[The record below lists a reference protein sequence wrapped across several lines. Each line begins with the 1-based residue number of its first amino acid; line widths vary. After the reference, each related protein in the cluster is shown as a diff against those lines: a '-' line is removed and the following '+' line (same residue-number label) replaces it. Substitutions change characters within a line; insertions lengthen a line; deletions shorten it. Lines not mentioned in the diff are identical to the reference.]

1 MQTVGAMQK
10 YVGAMQLVGAM
21 QDVGAMQIVGAMQL
35 VGAIQKYVGAMQF
48 VRAMQIV
55 NTIKV
60 RPMKS
65 VVIIQV
71 IIMKWPFGMSRQ
83 KKNLGSGRNM
93 IAAACST
100 ELKITRTG

>member
-1 MQTVGAMQK
+1 MQR
-10 YVGAMQLVGAM
+10 VGAMQLVR
-21 QDVGAMQIVGAMQL
+21 AMQIVGAMQL
-35 VGAIQKYVGAMQF
+35 VGNMQVVGAMHLVGAMQ
-48 VRAMQIV
+48 MV